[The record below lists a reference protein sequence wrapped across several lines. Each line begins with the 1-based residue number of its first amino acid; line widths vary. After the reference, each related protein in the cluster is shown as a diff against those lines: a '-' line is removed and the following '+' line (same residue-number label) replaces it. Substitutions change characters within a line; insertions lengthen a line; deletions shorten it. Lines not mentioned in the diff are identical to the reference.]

1 VIPEKVAH
9 ELIHLFDWFKRIEE
23 LTAHGHGQYM
33 SNALIMEAG
42 DSLLMKIGES
52 IKRISKTGFPAP
64 NGVIWSEAISNR
76 NWLIHQYDSIDRA
89 LTWHTLTK
97 SIPELKVA
105 LAPPTNSQDS
115 KYPSSKILVCGPSRA

>member
-1 VIPEKVAH
+1 MPEKVAY
-9 ELIHLFDWFKRIEE
+9 ELIHLFDWFQRIEE

-33 SNALIMEAG
+33 SNALNMEAG

-105 LAPPTNSQDS
+105 LT
-115 KYPSSKILVCGPSRA
+115 PSYELARLQIPEF

>member
-1 VIPEKVAH
+1 MIPEKVAY

-23 LTAHGHGQYM
+23 LTPHGHGQYM

-52 IKRISKTGFPAP
+52 IKRILKTGFPDP

-76 NWLIHQYDSIDRA
+76 NRLIHQYDSIDRA

-105 LAPPTNSQDS
+105 LAPSYELARLQIPEF
-115 KYPSSKILVCGPSRA
+115 